1 MPIIKSTRNSI
12 EEQIEDAV
20 LDSKL
25 DRMKEFKTFKSQLG
39 TLASNLDIMY
49 KTLASNL
56 LPTLL
61 KAHDE
66 AGNSLNKFQ
75 HCGEE
80 IKPFDVVF
88 DANTFEKTKNLR
100 SSLYSVV
107 YISKDKKSLLI
118 AKPKPQI
125 LRKSKYPNSK
135 VAEPDRY
142 YTKAHL
148 HLEYIS
154 RDIRSLNFICHGDN
168 TDLVIFYSDWRPLQ
182 MEDYLEDIIKIQIIV
197 LTSKHLY
204 YLEETILISRIP
216 YPYLKDNLKKK
227 K

>member
-1 MPIIKSTRNSI
+1 M
-12 EEQIEDAV
+12 
-20 LDSKL
+20 
-25 DRMKEFKTFKSQLG
+25 
-39 TLASNLDIMY
+39 
-49 KTLASNL
+49 
-56 LPTLL
+56 

-75 HCGEE
+75 HCGED
-80 IKPFDVVF
+80 IKPYDVVF
-88 DANTFEKTKNLR
+88 DENTFEKTKNLR

-135 VAEPDRY
+135 VAEPDIY

-168 TDLVIFYSDWRPLQ
+168 IDLVIFHSDWRPLQ
-182 MEDYLEDIIKIQIIV
+182 MEDYLEDIMKDKSYSIKVKASV
-197 LTSKHLY
+197 LSRRDNIDIKDTISL
-204 YLEETILISRIP
+204 LERQLKEKEMKPKIEVLLPKPKIFSDFQEALFRP
-216 YPYLKDNLKKK
+216 EQVGKPKNLKDMANNITQIFTVINNV
-227 K
+227 

>member
-1 MPIIKSTRNSI
+1 
-12 EEQIEDAV
+12 
-20 LDSKL
+20 
-25 DRMKEFKTFKSQLG
+25 MKT
-39 TLASNLDIMY
+39 
-49 KTLASNL
+49 
-56 LPTLL
+56 PL
-61 KAHDE
+61 K
-66 AGNSLNKFQ
+66 
-75 HCGEE
+75 
-80 IKPFDVVF
+80 
-88 DANTFEKTKNLR
+88 KTKNWR

-168 TDLVIFYSDWRPLQ
+168 TYLVIFLFWLETFSNGRLLGGYHERYKLQ
-182 MEDYLEDIIKIQIIV
+182 Y
-197 LTSKHLY
+197 
-204 YLEETILISRIP
+204 
-216 YPYLKDNLKKK
+216 
-227 K
+227 